1 MKRSRFAL
9 LGATLLTLG
18 LAVAPAASQT
28 RKPVAPASAPRF
40 HKITIVAV
48 EGKITPDVIR
58 VRRGDLV
65 RLTFLPKDGTY
76 GVHIPVLKLK
86 GKATPER
93 PVTFE
98 FAASSEGEYEMRC
111 TKVWSVKHWSENG
124 KIVVE

>member
-1 MKRSRFAL
+1 MKSIL
-9 LGATLLTLG
+9 LVLAGTACMVSG
-18 LAVAPAASQT
+18 LALASTQPAPPKSVAPATA
-28 RKPVAPASAPRF
+28 RRF
-40 HKITIVAV
+40 HKITIIAV

-58 VRRGDLV
+58 VHRGDLV
-65 RLTFLPKDGTY
+65 RLTFQPKDGTY
-76 GVHIPVLKLK
+76 AVYIPILKLK

-111 TKVWSVKHWSENG
+111 RKFWGVKHWSENG